1 MSKSEV
7 KLYRWFNTLLW
18 GNTVALSWTW
28 GLGLFFSIQFTT
40 QFGLPGL
47 LSFAIPNG
55 LGLIAFG
62 FITHHL
68 ARREAGGSESLG
80 KFFTAWSRP
89 FRLILFLY
97 QLLAITLTIF
107 ALIRYG
113 WMPLG
118 FQPEILFLPLILLVI
133 LAAGILF
140 GEEFNIRRIKWSHG
154 VIFLILAVAMGFL
167 ITAPWLFTKQAPTL
181 AVSKPP
187 VGDWNFWGY
196 FIPIIIGFLL
206 GPWFDL
212 QQWQRAIQ
220 MHRERVSVAAAY
232 IAGGVQFFLLVV
244 FHGLLAVW
252 VLGLSGTQLLRSGL
266 GGHIYGHDVVMRF
279 LFEKAAEH
287 PWIFG
292 AYCVFLCGCILTTL
306 DSGYIALRWF
316 LQSNVRTSVNA
327 IFALI
332 PTGLVT
338 SPIPLFLVCGAIALI
353 AAAVG
358 LELEYFMIFYA
369 TFFVGYSA
377 LGIARCYINTPANCI
392 PQIKMFCIGSLA
404 VVIFAFGY
412 LLTYPIFMIIG
423 SLLPLGY
430 VLWMLAKPT
439 FSEDFVSGTEELGAS
454 ADDMSPMAAPTMP
467 AAQSAESSGGP
478 VPLRTTLVE
487 TAAAIGDA
495 AKSLVGAVQHPLG
508 GHFEDKWFVHSFVA
522 TYADTNSVGNVYFGM
537 YAMWV
542 GKTRELF
549 FNRVMPKFN
558 LKNTTFYI
566 LTRSFEHKFVRET
579 REFETVSVRIRI
591 ANYNRKFVTLEHEIY
606 DAQQLLLGKGRQSL
620 LFVSS
625 GDYKMID
632 APEEV
637 LMAFLPYA

>member
-1 MSKSEV
+1 MATSEL
-7 KLYRWFNTLLW
+7 KPYRWFNTLLW
-18 GNTVALSWTW
+18 GNTVTLSWMW
-28 GLGLFFSIQFTT
+28 GLGLFFSVQFTT
-40 QFGLPGL
+40 QFGLVGL
-47 LSFAIPNG
+47 LSFAIPNC
-55 LGLIAFG
+55 LGLIGFG
-62 FITHHL
+62 LVTHHL
-68 ARREAGGSESLG
+68 ARRQAGGSESLG
-80 KFFTAWSRP
+80 RFFTGWSRP
-89 FRLILFLY
+89 FRLIFFLY
-97 QLLAITLTIF
+97 QLIAITLTIF

-118 FQPEILFLPLILLVI
+118 LEPQILYLPLILLVI

-154 VIFLILAVAMGFL
+154 VIFLIIAGAIGFL
-167 ITAPWLFTKQAPTL
+167 LAAPSSISPVLPSIEVEKLPTD
-181 AVSKPP
+181 
-187 VGDWNFWGY
+187 DWNYWGY
-196 FIPIIIGFLL
+196 MVPIVIGFLL
-206 GPWFDL
+206 GPWLDL

-232 IAGGVQFFLLVV
+232 IVGAAEFFLLLL
-244 FHGLLAVW
+244 FHGFLALW
-252 VLGLSGTQLLRSGL
+252 ALGAGAGKFLHTGL
-266 GGHIYGHDVVMRF
+266 GGHVYGHDSVMRL
-279 LFEKAAEH
+279 LFEKAGEH

-292 AYCVFLCGCILTTL
+292 AYCVFLCACVLTTL

-332 PTGLVT
+332 PTSLVT
-338 SPIPLFLVCGAIALI
+338 SPIPVFLFCGVVALI
-353 AAAVG
+353 GAAVG
-358 LELEYFMIFYA
+358 LELEYFMIFFA

-377 LGIARCYINTPANCI
+377 LGVARCYINTPANRI
-392 PQIKMFCIGSLA
+392 PQIKMFCLGSLA

-412 LLTYPIFMIIG
+412 LLAYPAFMIIG

-430 VLWMLAKPT
+430 VIWTLSKPT
-439 FSEDFVSGTEELGAS
+439 AAEDFVSDADQLGAP
-454 ADDMSPMAAPTMP
+454 ADEMSPLAAPTMP
-467 AAQSAESSGGP
+467 AAPATAAAP
-478 VPLRTTLVE
+478 RTNLVE
-487 TAAAIGDA
+487 AVAGTAAAIGDA

-508 GHFEDKWFVHSFVA
+508 GHFEGKWFVHSFVA

-558 LKNTTFYI
+558 LKDTPFYI

-591 ANYNRKFVTLEHEIY
+591 GGYNRKFVTLDHEIY
-606 DAQQLLLGKGRQSL
+606 DSQNQLLGKGQQSL

-625 GDYKMID
+625 ADYKMID
-632 APEEV
+632 VPPEV
-637 LMAFLPYA
+637 HAAFLPYV

>member
-1 MSKSEV
+1 MAKQEIKV
-7 KLYRWFNTLLW
+7 YRWFNTLLW
-18 GNTVALSWTW
+18 GNSISLSWMW
-28 GLGLFFSIQFTT
+28 GLGLFFSVQFTT
-40 QFGLPGL
+40 QFGLVGL
-47 LSFAIPNG
+47 LSFAIPNC
-55 LGLIAFG
+55 LGLIGFG
-62 FITHHL
+62 LITHHL
-68 ARREAGGSESLG
+68 ARRQEGGSESLG
-80 KFFTAWSRP
+80 RFFTGWSRP
-89 FRLILFLY
+89 FRLVFLLY

-118 FQPEILFLPLILLVI
+118 LRPEVLYLPLILLVI

-154 VIFLILAVAMGFL
+154 VIFLIIAGAIGILL
-167 ITAPWLFTKQAPTL
+167 SAPSQ
-181 AVSKPP
+181 VSTGMPP
-187 VGDWNFWGY
+187 VQIEKLPTDDWNYWG
-196 FIPIIIGFLL
+196 FMIPIVIGFLL
-206 GPWFDL
+206 GPWLDL

-220 MHRERVSVAAAY
+220 MHRERVSVAAGY
-232 IAGGVQFFLLVV
+232 IVGALEFFLLLL
-244 FHGLLAVW
+244 FHGLLALW
-252 VLGLSGTQLLRSGL
+252 ALGAGGAEFLHAGL
-266 GGHIYGHDVVMRF
+266 GGHVYGHDSIMR
-279 LFEKAAEH
+279 LLVSHAEQH

-292 AYCVFLCGCILTTL
+292 AYCVFLCGCALTTL

-327 IFALI
+327 IFALV
-332 PTGLVT
+332 PTSLVT
-338 SPIPLFLVCGAIALI
+338 SPIPLFLLCGAVALAG
-353 AAAVG
+353 AALG

-377 LGIARCYINTPANCI
+377 LAIARCYVNTPANRI
-392 PQIKMFCIGSLA
+392 PQVKMFCLGSLA

-412 LLTYPIFMIIG
+412 LLGYPAFMILG

-430 VLWMLAKPT
+430 VIWTLSKPT
-439 FSEDFVSGTEELGAS
+439 ASEEFVTDADQLGAP
-454 ADDMSPMAAPTMP
+454 ADEMAPLAAPTMP
-467 AAQSAESSGGP
+467 ASPAT
-478 VPLRTTLVE
+478 PLRATLAG

-508 GHFEDKWFVHSFVA
+508 GHFDGKWFVHSFVA

-558 LKNTTFYI
+558 LKNTAFYI

-606 DAQQLLLGKGRQSL
+606 DAQEHLLGKGQQSL

-625 GDYKMID
+625 SDYKMID
-632 APEEV
+632 VPEEV
-637 LMAFLPYA
+637 LSAFLPYV

>member
-1 MSKSEV
+1 MPASEI
-7 KLYRWFNTLLW
+7 KPPRWFNTLLW
-18 GNTVALSWTW
+18 GNTVALSWMW
-28 GLGLFFSIQFTT
+28 GLGLFFSVQFTT
-40 QFGLPGL
+40 QFGLFGL
-47 LSFAIPNG
+47 LSFAIPNC
-55 LGLIAFG
+55 LGLIFFG

-68 ARREAGGSESLG
+68 ARRQAGGSESLG
-80 KFFTAWSRP
+80 KFFTGWSRP
-89 FRLILFLY
+89 FRLVFLLY

-118 FQPEILFLPLILLVI
+118 LSPEVLYLPLILLVV

-154 VIFLILAVAMGFL
+154 VIFLIVAGAIGILFSAPARISPDLSAVQVEKL
-167 ITAPWLFTKQAPTL
+167 PTD
-181 AVSKPP
+181 
-187 VGDWNFWGY
+187 DWNYWGY
-196 FIPIIIGFLL
+196 MVPIFIGFLL
-206 GPWFDL
+206 GPWLDL

-232 IAGGVQFFLLVV
+232 VAGALQFFLFLL
-244 FHGLLAVW
+244 FHGMLALW
-252 VLGLSGTQLLRSGL
+252 ALGAGAGRFLHTGL
-266 GGHIYGHDVVMRF
+266 GGHVYGHDAVMRL

-292 AYCVFLCGCILTTL
+292 AYCVFLCACVLTTL

-332 PTGLVT
+332 PTSLVT
-338 SPIPLFLVCGAIALI
+338 SPIPLFLLCGVIALAG
-353 AAAVG
+353 AALG

-377 LGIARCYINTPANCI
+377 LAVARCYVNTPANRI
-392 PQIKMFCIGSLA
+392 PQVKMFCIGSLA

-412 LLTYPIFMIIG
+412 LLGYPVFMIIG

-430 VLWMLAKPT
+430 VVWTLAKPT
-439 FSEDFVSGTEELGAS
+439 AGEDFVSDADQLGAP
-454 ADDMSPMAAPTMP
+454 ADEMSPLAAPTLP
-467 AAQSAESSGGP
+467 AAQAP
-478 VPLRTTLVE
+478 VR
-487 TAAAIGDA
+487 AAAEA
-495 AKSLVGAVQHPLG
+495 PATLTETAKSLVEAVQHPLG
-508 GHFEDKWFVHSFVA
+508 GHFEGKWFVHSFVA

-558 LKNTTFYI
+558 LKNTAFYI

-591 ANYNRKFVTLEHEIY
+591 GGYNRKFVTLEHEIF
-606 DAQQLLLGKGRQSL
+606 DSQNQLLGKGQQSL

-625 GDYKMID
+625 ADYKMID
-632 APEEV
+632 VPPEV
-637 LMAFLPYA
+637 HTAFIPYV

>member
-1 MSKSEV
+1 MSAAQPEP
-7 KLYRWFNTLLW
+7 YRWFNTLLW
-18 GNTVALSWTW
+18 GNSVALSWMW
-28 GLGLFFSIQFTT
+28 GLGLFFSVQFTT

-47 LSFAIPNG
+47 LSFAIPNA
-55 LGLIAFG
+55 LGLIGFG
-62 FITHHL
+62 LITHHL
-68 ARREAGGSESLG
+68 ARRQEGGSESLG
-80 KFFTAWSRP
+80 RFFTAWSRP
-89 FRLILFLY
+89 FRLIFFLY

-118 FQPEILFLPLILLVI
+118 FEPEILFLPLILLVV

-154 VIFLILAVAMGFL
+154 VIFLIVAVAIAIL
-167 ITAPWLFTKQAPTL
+167 ATAPWRVTQGG
-181 AVSKPP
+181 P
-187 VGDWNFWGY
+187 VVPAQKLPADDWNYWGY
-196 FIPIIIGFLL
+196 MVPIFIGFLL
-206 GPWFDL
+206 GPWLDL

-232 IAGGVQFFLLVV
+232 IAGALQFFLLLI
-244 FHGLLAVW
+244 FHGMLAVW
-252 VLGLSGTQLLRSGL
+252 ALGAGAARHLHSGL
-266 GGHIYGHDVVMRF
+266 GGHVYGHDSIMRF
-279 LFEKAAEH
+279 LFDKAADH

-292 AYCVFLCGCILTTL
+292 AYCVFLCACVLTTL

-327 IFALI
+327 IFALV
-332 PTGLVT
+332 PTSLVT
-338 SPIPLFLVCGAIALI
+338 SPIPLFIFCGAVAL
-353 AAAVG
+353 AGAAVG

-377 LGIARCYINTPANCI
+377 LAVARCYVNTPANRI
-392 PQIKMFCIGSLA
+392 PQVKMFCLGSLA

-412 LLTYPIFMIIG
+412 LLAYPVFMIIG

-430 VLWMLAKPT
+430 VLWTLAKPT
-439 FSEDFVSGTEELGAS
+439 SSEDFVSGADELGAP
-454 ADDMSPMAAPTMP
+454 ADEMAPMAAPARP
-467 AAQSAESSGGP
+467 AAPAAAAAHTRASLA
-478 VPLRTTLVE
+478 E

-495 AKSLVGAVQHPLG
+495 AKSLVATAQHPLG

-558 LKNTTFYI
+558 LKNTSFYI
-566 LTRSFEHKFVRET
+566 LTRSFEHKFMRET
-579 REFETVSVRIRI
+579 REFETVSVKIRI
-591 ANYNRKFVTLEHEIY
+591 GSYNRKFVHLEHEIY
-606 DAQQLLLGKGRQSL
+606 DAENHLLGKGQQSL

-625 GDYKMID
+625 ADYKMID
-632 APEEV
+632 VPAEV
-637 LMAFLPYA
+637 HTAFLAYV

>member
-1 MSKSEV
+1 MAAQELKP
-7 KLYRWFNTLLW
+7 YRWFNTLLW
-18 GNTVALSWTW
+18 GNTVALSWMW
-28 GLGLFFSIQFTT
+28 GLGLFFSVQFTT
-40 QFGLPGL
+40 QFGFYGL
-47 LSFAIPNG
+47 LSFAIPNC
-55 LGLIAFG
+55 LGLVGFG
-62 FITHHL
+62 LITHHL
-68 ARREAGGSESLG
+68 ARRQEGGSESLG
-80 KFFTAWSRP
+80 RFFTSWSRP
-89 FRLILFLY
+89 FRLVFFLY

-118 FQPEILFLPLILLVI
+118 LKPEVLYLPLILLVV

-154 VIFLILAVAMGFL
+154 VIFLIIAAAVLILLA
-167 ITAPWLFTKQAPTL
+167 APGSIAPSAPT
-181 AVSKPP
+181 VP
-187 VGDWNFWGY
+187 VEKMPTDDWNFWGY
-196 FIPIIIGFLL
+196 MVPIFIGFLL
-206 GPWFDL
+206 GPWLDL

-220 MHRERVSVAAAY
+220 MHRERVSVAAGY
-232 IAGGVQFFLLVV
+232 ILGATQFFLLLL
-244 FHGLLAVW
+244 FHGFLALW
-252 VLGLSGTQLLRSGL
+252 ALGAGAAQYLHTGL
-266 GGHIYGHDVVMRF
+266 GGHVYGHDAVMRL
-279 LFEKAAEH
+279 LFERAAEH

-292 AYCVFLCGCILTTL
+292 AYCVFLCACVLTTL
-306 DSGYIALRWF
+306 DSGYISLRWF

-332 PTGLVT
+332 PVSLVT
-338 SPIPLFLVCGAIALI
+338 SPIPLFIFCGAISLAGAAL
-353 AAAVG
+353 G

-377 LGIARCYINTPANCI
+377 LAVARCYVNTPANRI
-392 PQIKMFCIGSLA
+392 PQVKMFCIGSLA

-412 LLTYPIFMIIG
+412 LLSYPAFMIIG

-430 VLWMLAKPT
+430 VIWTLAKPT
-439 FSEDFVSGTEELGAS
+439 ASEDFVSDADQLGAP
-454 ADDMSPMAAPTMP
+454 ADEMAPMAAPTMP
-467 AAQSAESSGGP
+467 AAQVQP
-478 VPLRTTLVE
+478 PQRINLVETVAE
-487 TAAAIGDA
+487 TAAALGDA

-508 GHFEDKWFVHSFVA
+508 GHFEGKWFVHSFVA

-558 LKNTTFYI
+558 LKNTPFYI

-591 ANYNRKFVTLEHEIY
+591 AGYNRKFVTLEHEIY
-606 DAQQLLLGKGRQSL
+606 DSTNQLLGKGQQSL

-625 GDYKMID
+625 TDYKMID
-632 APEEV
+632 VPPEV
-637 LMAFLPYA
+637 HTAFLPFA

>member
-1 MSKSEV
+1 MPASEL
-7 KLYRWFNTLLW
+7 KPPRWFNTLLW
-18 GNTVALSWTW
+18 GNTVALSWMW
-28 GLGLFFSIQFTT
+28 GLGLFFSVQFTT
-40 QFGLPGL
+40 QFGLFGL
-47 LSFAIPNG
+47 LSFAVPNC
-55 LGLIAFG
+55 LGLVIFG

-68 ARREAGGSESLG
+68 ARRQQGGSESLG
-80 KFFTAWSRP
+80 KFFTSWSRP
-89 FRLILFLY
+89 FRLVFFLY
-97 QLLAITLTIF
+97 QLLAVTLTIF

-118 FQPEILFLPLILLVI
+118 LSPEVLYLPLILLVI

-154 VIFLILAVAMGFL
+154 VIFLILAGAIAVL
-167 ITAPWLFTKQAPTL
+167 WSAPARIARGL
-181 AVSKPP
+181 PP
-187 VGDWNFWGY
+187 VTVEKLPTDDWNYWGY
-196 FIPIIIGFLL
+196 AVPIIVGFLL
-206 GPWFDL
+206 GPWLDL

-220 MHRERVSVAAAY
+220 MHRERVSVAAGYLVGA
-232 IAGGVQFFLLVV
+232 VQFFLLLL
-244 FHGLLAVW
+244 FHGLLALW
-252 VLGLSGTQLLRSGL
+252 ALGTGSADFLRTSL
-266 GGHIYGHDVVMRF
+266 GGHVYGHDTVMR
-279 LFEKAAEH
+279 LLHANAADH

-292 AYCVFLCGCILTTL
+292 AYCLFLCGCVLTTL

-332 PTGLVT
+332 PTSLVT
-338 SPIPLFLVCGAIALI
+338 SPIPLFLFCGVVALAG
-353 AAAVG
+353 AALG

-377 LGIARCYINTPANCI
+377 LAVARCYVNTPANRI
-392 PQIKMFCIGSLA
+392 PQVKMFCIGSLA

-412 LLTYPIFMIIG
+412 FLGYPAFMIIG
-423 SLLPLGY
+423 SMLPLGY
-430 VLWMLAKPT
+430 VIWTLAKPT
-439 FSEDFVSGTEELGAS
+439 AGEDFVSDADQLGAPAEDITPLS
-454 ADDMSPMAAPTMP
+454 AP
-467 AAQSAESSGGP
+467 AM
-478 VPLRTTLVE
+478 
-487 TAAAIGDA
+487 TAAEPSAPRA
-495 AKSLVGAVQHPLG
+495 AAEAPATLAATAKSIVEAVQHPLG
-508 GHFEDKWFVHSFVA
+508 GHFEGKWFVHSFVA

-558 LKNTTFYI
+558 LKDTPFYI

-591 ANYNRKFVTLEHEIY
+591 GSYNRKFCTLEHEIY
-606 DAQQLLLGKGRQSL
+606 DSQQNLLGKGKQSL

-632 APEEV
+632 VPPEV
-637 LMAFLPYA
+637 HTSFLPYA

>member
-1 MSKSEV
+1 MAAKEINP
-7 KLYRWFNTLLW
+7 YRWFNTLLW
-18 GNTVALSWTW
+18 GNTVALSWMW
-28 GLGLFFSIQFTT
+28 GLGLFFSVQFTT
-40 QFGLPGL
+40 QFGLVGL
-47 LSFAIPNG
+47 LSFAIPNC
-55 LGLIAFG
+55 LGLVGFG
-62 FITHHL
+62 LITHHL
-68 ARREAGGSESLG
+68 ARRQAGGSESLG
-80 KFFTAWSRP
+80 RFFTGWSRP
-89 FRLILFLY
+89 LRLIFFLY

-118 FQPEILFLPLILLVI
+118 LEPQILYLPLILLVI

-154 VIFLILAVAMGFL
+154 VIFLIIAAAIGILLSAPSHISPAL
-167 ITAPWLFTKQAPTL
+167 PSITVEKLPTD
-181 AVSKPP
+181 
-187 VGDWNFWGY
+187 DWNFWGY
-196 FIPIIIGFLL
+196 IIPIIIGFLL
-206 GPWFDL
+206 GPWLDL

-232 IAGGVQFFLLVV
+232 IIGATQFFLLLL
-244 FHGLLAVW
+244 FHGFLALW
-252 VLGLSGTQLLRSGL
+252 ALGAGAGKFLHEGL
-266 GGHIYGHDVVMRF
+266 GGHMYGHDSVMRL
-279 LFEKAAEH
+279 LFEKAADH

-292 AYCVFLCGCILTTL
+292 AYCVFLCACALTTL

-332 PTGLVT
+332 PTSLVT
-338 SPIPLFLVCGAIALI
+338 SPIPIFLFCGAVALI
-353 AAAVG
+353 GAAVG

-377 LGIARCYINTPANCI
+377 LGIARCYINTPANRI
-392 PQIKMFCIGSLA
+392 PQIKMFCLGSLA

-412 LLTYPIFMIIG
+412 LLAYPAFMIIG

-430 VLWMLAKPT
+430 VIWTLSKPT
-439 FSEDFVSGTEELGAS
+439 AAEDFVSDTDALGAP
-454 ADDMSPMAAPTMP
+454 ADEMSPMAAPTMP
-467 AAQSAESSGGP
+467 AAQGP
-478 VPLRTTLVE
+478 AAPARTNLVETVAE
-487 TAAAIGDA
+487 TAAAIGEA
-495 AKSLVGAVQHPLG
+495 AKSLVGSVQHSLT
-508 GHFEDKWFVHSFVA
+508 GHFEGKWFVHSFVA

-558 LKNTTFYI
+558 LKDTPFYI

-591 ANYNRKFVTLEHEIY
+591 GGYNRKFVTLEHEIY
-606 DAQQLLLGKGRQSL
+606 DSQNHLLGKGQQSL

-625 GDYKMID
+625 ADYKMID
-632 APEEV
+632 VPPEV
-637 LMAFLPYA
+637 HSAFLPYA

>member
-1 MSKSEV
+1 MSAAQPEP
-7 KLYRWFNTLLW
+7 YRWFNTLLW
-18 GNTVALSWTW
+18 GNTVAMSWMW
-28 GLGLFFSIQFTT
+28 GLGLFFSVQFTT

-47 LSFAIPNG
+47 LSFAIPNA
-55 LGLIAFG
+55 LGLIGFG
-62 FITHHL
+62 LITHHL
-68 ARREAGGSESLG
+68 ARRQEGGSESLG
-80 KFFTAWSRP
+80 RFFTAWSRP
-89 FRLILFLY
+89 FRLIFFLY
-97 QLLAITLTIF
+97 QLLAVTLTIF

-118 FQPEILFLPLILLVI
+118 FEPEILFLPLILLVV

-154 VIFLILAVAMGFL
+154 VIFLIVAGAIAILA
-167 ITAPWLFTKQAPTL
+167 TAPWRVTQGGPVVPAQKLPTD
-181 AVSKPP
+181 
-187 VGDWNFWGY
+187 DWNYWGY
-196 FIPIIIGFLL
+196 MVPIFIGFLL
-206 GPWFDL
+206 GPWLDL

-232 IAGGVQFFLLVV
+232 IVGALQFFLLLI
-244 FHGLLAVW
+244 FHGMLAVW
-252 VLGLSGTQLLRSGL
+252 ALGAGAAKFLHSGL
-266 GGHIYGHDVVMRF
+266 GGHVYGHDSIMRF
-279 LFEKAAEH
+279 LFDRAADH

-292 AYCVFLCGCILTTL
+292 AYCVFLCACVLTTL

-327 IFALI
+327 IFALV
-332 PTGLVT
+332 PTSLVT
-338 SPIPLFLVCGAIALI
+338 SPIPLFIFCGAVAL
-353 AAAVG
+353 AGAAVG

-377 LGIARCYINTPANCI
+377 LAVARCYVNTPANRI
-392 PQIKMFCIGSLA
+392 PQVKMFCLGSLA

-412 LLTYPIFMIIG
+412 LLAYPVFMIIG

-430 VLWMLAKPT
+430 VLWTLAKPT
-439 FSEDFVSGTEELGAS
+439 SSEDFVSGADELDAP
-454 ADDMSPMAAPTMP
+454 ADEMAPMASPARP
-467 AAQSAESSGGP
+467 AAPPAAP
-478 VPLRTTLVE
+478 ARTSLAE

-495 AKSLVGAVQHPLG
+495 AKSLVATAQHPLG

-558 LKNTTFYI
+558 LKNTSFYI
-566 LTRSFEHKFVRET
+566 LTRSFEHKFMRET
-579 REFETVSVRIRI
+579 REFETVSVKIRI
-591 ANYNRKFVTLEHEIY
+591 GSYNRKFVHLEHEIY
-606 DAQQLLLGKGRQSL
+606 DAENHLLGKGQQSL

-625 GDYKMID
+625 ADYKMID
-632 APEEV
+632 VPAEV
-637 LMAFLPYA
+637 HTAFLAYV

>member
-1 MSKSEV
+1 MAAQEIKP
-7 KLYRWFNTLLW
+7 YRWFNTLLW
-18 GNTVALSWTW
+18 GNTVALSWMW
-28 GLGLFFSIQFTT
+28 GLGLFFSVQFTT
-40 QFGLPGL
+40 QFGLYGL
-47 LSFAIPNG
+47 LSFAIPNC
-55 LGLIAFG
+55 LGLVGFG
-62 FITHHL
+62 LITHHL
-68 ARREAGGSESLG
+68 ARRQEGGSESLG
-80 KFFTAWSRP
+80 RFFTSWSRP
-89 FRLILFLY
+89 FRLVFFLY

-118 FQPEILFLPLILLVI
+118 LKPEVLYLPLILLVV

-154 VIFLILAVAMGFL
+154 VIFLIIAAAVLILLA
-167 ITAPWLFTKQAPTL
+167 APGSIAPSAPT
-181 AVSKPP
+181 VP
-187 VGDWNFWGY
+187 VEKLPTDDWNFWGY
-196 FIPIIIGFLL
+196 MVPIFIGFLL
-206 GPWFDL
+206 GPWLDL

-220 MHRERVSVAAAY
+220 MHRERVSVAAGY
-232 IAGGVQFFLLVV
+232 ILGATQFFLLLL
-244 FHGLLAVW
+244 FHGFLALW
-252 VLGLSGTQLLRSGL
+252 ALGAGAAQYLHTGL
-266 GGHIYGHDVVMRF
+266 GGHVYGHDAVMRL
-279 LFEKAAEH
+279 LFERAADH

-292 AYCVFLCGCILTTL
+292 AYCVFLCACVLTTL
-306 DSGYIALRWF
+306 DSGYISLRWF

-332 PTGLVT
+332 PISLVT
-338 SPIPLFLVCGAIALI
+338 SPIPLFIFCGAVALAG
-353 AAAVG
+353 AALG

-377 LGIARCYINTPANCI
+377 LAVARCYVNTPANRI
-392 PQIKMFCIGSLA
+392 PQVKMFCIGSLA

-412 LLTYPIFMIIG
+412 LLSYPAFMIIG

-430 VLWMLAKPT
+430 VIWTLAKPT
-439 FSEDFVSGTEELGAS
+439 ASEDFVSDADQLGAP
-454 ADDMSPMAAPTMP
+454 ADEMAPMAAPTMP
-467 AAQSAESSGGP
+467 AAQAQP
-478 VPLRTTLVE
+478 PQRINLVETVAE
-487 TAAAIGDA
+487 TAAALGDA

-508 GHFEDKWFVHSFVA
+508 GHFEGKWFVHSFVA

-558 LKNTTFYI
+558 LKNTPFYI

-591 ANYNRKFVTLEHEIY
+591 AGYNRKFVTLEHEIY
-606 DAQQLLLGKGRQSL
+606 DSTNQLLGKGQQSL

-625 GDYKMID
+625 TDYKMID
-632 APEEV
+632 VPPEV
-637 LMAFLPYA
+637 HTAFLPFA

>member
-1 MSKSEV
+1 LV
-7 KLYRWFNTLLW
+7 
-18 GNTVALSWTW
+18 G
-28 GLGLFFSIQFTT
+28 
-40 QFGLPGL
+40 FGL
-47 LSFAIPNG
+47 
-55 LGLIAFG
+55 
-62 FITHHL
+62 ITHRL
-68 ARREAGGSESLG
+68 ARRQEGGSESLG
-80 KFFTAWSRP
+80 RFFTSWSRP
-89 FRLILFLY
+89 FRLVFLLY

-118 FQPEILFLPLILLVI
+118 LKPEVLYLPLILLVV

-154 VIFLILAVAMGFL
+154 VIFLIIAAAVLILLA
-167 ITAPWLFTKQAPTL
+167 APGSIAPSAPTV
-181 AVSKPP
+181 AVEKMPTD
-187 VGDWNFWGY
+187 DWNFWGY
-196 FIPIIIGFLL
+196 MVPIFIGFLL
-206 GPWFDL
+206 GPWLDL

-220 MHRERVSVAAAY
+220 MHRERVSVAAGY
-232 IAGGVQFFLLVV
+232 ILGATQFFLLLL
-244 FHGLLAVW
+244 FHGFLALW
-252 VLGLSGTQLLRSGL
+252 ALGAGAAQYLHTGL
-266 GGHIYGHDVVMRF
+266 GGHVYGHDAVMRL
-279 LFEKAAEH
+279 LFERAAEH

-292 AYCVFLCGCILTTL
+292 AYCVFLCACVLTTL
-306 DSGYIALRWF
+306 DSGYISLRWF

-332 PTGLVT
+332 PVSLVT
-338 SPIPLFLVCGAIALI
+338 SPIPLFIFCGAISLAGAAL
-353 AAAVG
+353 G

-377 LGIARCYINTPANCI
+377 LAVARCYVNTPANRI
-392 PQIKMFCIGSLA
+392 PQVKMFCIGSLA

-412 LLTYPIFMIIG
+412 LLSYPAFMIIG

-430 VLWMLAKPT
+430 VIWTLAKPT
-439 FSEDFVSGTEELGAS
+439 ASEDFVSDADQLGAP
-454 ADDMSPMAAPTMP
+454 ADEMAPMAAPTMP
-467 AAQSAESSGGP
+467 AEQVQP
-478 VPLRTTLVE
+478 PQRINLVETVAE
-487 TAAAIGDA
+487 TAAALGDA

-508 GHFEDKWFVHSFVA
+508 GHFEGKWFVHSFVA

-558 LKNTTFYI
+558 LKNTPFYI

-591 ANYNRKFVTLEHEIY
+591 AGYNRKFVTLEHEIY
-606 DAQQLLLGKGRQSL
+606 DSSNQLLGKGQQSL

-625 GDYKMID
+625 TDYKMID
-632 APEEV
+632 VPPEV
-637 LMAFLPYA
+637 HTAFLPFA

>member
-1 MSKSEV
+1 MPSAEHTP
-7 KLYRWFNTLLW
+7 YRWFNTLLW
-18 GNTVALSWTW
+18 GNTVTLSWMW
-28 GLGLFFSIQFTT
+28 GLGLFFSVQFTT
-40 QFGLPGL
+40 QFGLVGL
-47 LSFAIPNG
+47 LSFAIPNC
-55 LGLIAFG
+55 LGLIGFG
-62 FITHHL
+62 LITHHL
-68 ARREAGGSESLG
+68 GRRQHGGSESLG
-80 KFFTAWSRP
+80 KFFTTWSRP
-89 FRLILFLY
+89 FRLVFFLY

-118 FQPEILFLPLILLVI
+118 LEPSVLYLPLILLVI

-154 VIFLILAVAMGFL
+154 VIFLIIAAAIGILV
-167 ITAPWLFTKQAPTL
+167 TAPSHIEGGLPGMKVEKLPTD
-181 AVSKPP
+181 
-187 VGDWNFWGY
+187 DWNYWG
-196 FIPIIIGFLL
+196 FIVPIIIGFLL
-206 GPWFDL
+206 GPWLDL

-232 IAGGVQFFLLVV
+232 IVGAVQFFLLLM
-244 FHGLLAVW
+244 FHGWLALW
-252 VLGLSGTQLLRSGL
+252 ALGAGGAEYLREGL
-266 GGHIYGHDVVMRF
+266 GGHVYGHDSVMRL
-279 LFEKAAEH
+279 LFELAGQH

-292 AYCVFLCGCILTTL
+292 AYCVFLCACVLTTL

-316 LQSNVRTSVNA
+316 LESNVKSSVHA
-327 IFALI
+327 IFALV
-332 PTGLVT
+332 PTSLVT
-338 SPIPLFLVCGAIALI
+338 SPIPLFLFCGVVALI
-353 AAAVG
+353 SAAVG
-358 LELEYFMIFYA
+358 LELEYFMIFFA

-377 LGIARCYINTPANCI
+377 LAVARCYVNTPANRI
-392 PQIKMFCIGSLA
+392 PQIKMFCLGSLA

-412 LLTYPIFMIIG
+412 LLGYPAFMIIG

-430 VLWMLAKPT
+430 VIWTLAKPT
-439 FSEDFVSGTEELGAS
+439 AGEEFVSD
-454 ADDMSPMAAPTMP
+454 ADQLDALAEDMSPMIAPTRPAAEPGAAAPL
-467 AAQSAESSGGP
+467 
-478 VPLRTTLVE
+478 VPTIAG
-487 TAAAIGDA
+487 AAAALTGA

-558 LKNTTFYI
+558 LKKTPFYI

-591 ANYNRKFVTLEHEIY
+591 AGYNRKFVTLEHEIY
-606 DAQQLLLGKGRQSL
+606 DSQNQLLGKGRQSL
-620 LFVSS
+620 LFVAST
-625 GDYKMID
+625 DYKMID
-632 APEEV
+632 VPSEV
-637 LMAFLPYA
+637 HAAFVPYL